1 MNKPIIILAI
11 ETSCDDTSVSIIKD
25 RKILSNI
32 VANQAVHEKYGGV
45 VPELASRAHMQNM
58 VPVLQEALA
67 EANLPLEEIDAIAYT
82 KGPGLMGSLLVG
94 SSIAQGLA
102 FALEKPLIGV
112 HHMQGH
118 ILAHFIEDERVKN
131 SPEFPFIC
139 LTISGGH
146 TQLIQVNAVDD
157 MHILGETIDDAVG
170 EAFDKTARYL
180 DLPYPGG
187 PVIDRL
193 AKKGNPRFMK
203 FTKPKV
209 GALEFS
215 FSGLKTNI
223 IQNIEKEVKKDPNFV
238 KKHLEDICASVQ
250 FTIVGILLEKLH
262 TAVKETGINRIAIA
276 GGVSAN
282 SAIRKELLKRE
293 KTADWDVFIPSF
305 EYCTDNAG
313 MIAITAH
320 FQYLK
325 QDFVEYKTGAKARL
339 ENRI

>member
-58 VPVLQEALA
+58 VPVLQEAMN

-223 IQNIEKEVKKDPNFV
+223 IQNIEKEVKKDPDFV

-293 KTADWDVFIPSF
+293 KTAGWDVFMPSF

-325 QDFVEYKTGAKARL
+325 QDFVDYKTGAKARL